1 MTYRT
6 QKENALLRPPV
17 RFFDGQ
23 GKLIGEYRWEDL
35 SGLGSGDE
43 LGLMDAFA
51 VEVRITRP
59 DGDEPDN
66 DKVIAKGPFG
76 MTPGGLDSID
86 VHFVG
91 YDHGNY

>member
-1 MTYRT
+1 MTSPS
-6 QKENALLRPPV
+6 QKENAVLRPRV

-43 LGLMDAFA
+43 LGLMDVFE

-59 DGDEPDN
+59 DQDELDN
-66 DKVIAKGPFG
+66 DNVIAKGAFWN
-76 MTPGGLDSID
+76 DSR
-86 VHFVG
+86 
-91 YDHGNY
+91 

>member
-1 MTYRT
+1 MTSPP
-6 QKENALLRPPV
+6 QKENAVLRPRV

-43 LGLMDAFA
+43 LGLMDVFA

-59 DGDEPDN
+59 DQDDLDN

-76 MTPGGLDSID
+76 MTPGSLDGID

>member
-35 SGLGSGDE
+35 SELGSGDE

-59 DGDEPDN
+59 DGDEPTT
-66 DKVIAKGPFG
+66 IRSLPR
-76 MTPGGLDSID
+76 GLLE
-86 VHFVG
+86 
-91 YDHGNY
+91 